1 MWGFTVTQIFVVI
14 NSLSQM
20 LLIALTCTQNIP
32 LTAFG
37 MKQNKRCVTHLL
49 WDCTSSALINI
60 NKADKIRISM
70 ADMIHINTEAVAAFL
85 MKRNILVFWNPV
97 IARGLCPNVW
107 SWCACWETRFIL
119 QETQCLNCLWYTQ
132 TKHTQLHMQQHIT
145 PTCTDT
151 CILSSDGK
159 LLQKTCNL
167 KWFKSS

>member
-49 WDCTSSALINI
+49 WDCTSCALINI

-70 ADMIHINTEAVAAFL
+70 ADMIHINTEAVAAFFNEEKHPCLLKLSNCQRSVSECLIL
-85 MKRNILVFWNPV
+85 MCMLGDKVYPTGNTASKLPV
-97 IARGLCPNVW
+97 I
-107 SWCACWETRFIL
+107 
-119 QETQCLNCLWYTQ
+119 
-132 TKHTQLHMQQHIT
+132 HT
-145 PTCTDT
+145 D
-151 CILSSDGK
+151 
-159 LLQKTCNL
+159 
-167 KWFKSS
+167 